1 MGIMN
6 TLQNYGSRGWLFVKK
21 KSPYILTGI
30 SIGLYG
36 YSVYSAIKKTET
48 IEPIKKKHRENMDI
62 IHENEHK
69 AKLNPKEYEYSDKQ
83 KSEDLF
89 KAYASY
95 GFDLLN
101 HYKRPLSTFAFA
113 TLSQVMAVRTLS
125 KWYAGSMAVTAGLE
139 QFIRNY
145 RQNVIDEHGVEA
157 DRRYAHGIKKE
168 TVVET
173 VHKEDGTEEVKAHD
187 VYSVDN
193 PASVYCRVFDET
205 NPNFDIH
212 NPEGNKDFIWGIQKW
227 ANFELNKKGY
237 LFLNQVLQALGYEP
251 TVAGTRVG
259 WLKNK
264 YPELNN
270 DGYVSFEIVNNIKSR
285 DGCMNPDFVNLNRYS
300 NGEAPEVLL
309 DFNVDGDI
317 VGILEREGYFK
328 SI

>member
-1 MGIMN
+1 MSIVN
-6 TLQNYGSRGWLFVKK
+6 KIQNYGNRSWLFVKK
-21 KSPYILTGI
+21 KSPYILTAV

-36 YSVYSAIKKTET
+36 YSLYSAIKKTET

-62 IHENEHK
+62 IRENEHK
-69 AKLNPKEYEYSDKQ
+69 AAVNPKEYEYSDKQ

-89 KAYASY
+89 KAYGTY
-95 GFDLLN
+95 TIDILN
-101 HYKRPLSTFAFA
+101 HYKKPISTFVLAVGCQVFA
-113 TLSQVMAVRTLS
+113 MRTIS

-139 QFIRNY
+139 KFIRDY
-145 RQNVIDEHGVEA
+145 RQNVIDEQGVEA

-168 TVVET
+168 TVVEN
-173 VHKEDGTEEVKAHD
+173 VKNEDGTEEVRTRD
-187 VYSVDN
+187 IYTVN
-193 PASVYCRVFDET
+193 NNASVYARVFDET

-212 NPEGNKDFIWGIQKW
+212 NPEGNKDFVWGVQKW
-227 ANFELNKKGY
+227 ANFELNRKGY
-237 LFLNQVLQALGYEP
+237 LFLNDVLAHLGYEP

-259 WLKNK
+259 WLKNV

-270 DGYVSFEIVNNIKSR
+270 DGYVCFEIINNIKNR
-285 DGCMNPDFVNLNRYS
+285 DGCMNADFVNMRPYS

-317 VGILEREGYFK
+317 VGILERDGYFK